1 MSTHSVQVVR
11 ISDIQA
17 HPNADSL
24 ELVPVW
30 GYTCAIRK
38 GSFKVGDLAVYI
50 EPDYEVPLTRP
61 EFSFLTKPGSNK
73 QRHRIA
79 VMRLRGVYSQGLLI
93 PAPEGTTEG
102 EDVMDM
108 LGITRWEP
116 PEEMMIKGA
125 FAEKGPEFAAPKYDL
140 ENHKKYRH
148 LMRSE
153 DEVILTSKI
162 HGTNGRFVYA
172 ADPVTGEMRMFCGS
186 RSQWKIRPGTVL
198 PSSSEEGGEGIV
210 VKPNAWWSALE
221 QNPWIETWCREHPGV
236 VVYGEVYGP
245 GVQRGFHY
253 GLGTNKVGFAVF
265 DVLRE
270 GRWVGNAEFVD
281 SAEYAGLHFVP
292 TLYRGVY
299 DNEKI
304 SALAEETESWNGAGH
319 VREGVVIKLVTER
332 WSDEIGRVALK
343 HVSNRYLEMK

>member
-1 MSTHSVQVVR
+1 MSTHSVEVIR
-11 ISDIQA
+11 ISEIQA

-61 EFSFLTKPGSNK
+61 EFAFLTKPGSTK

-79 VMRLRGVYSQGLLI
+79 VMRLRGTYSQGLLI

-102 EDVMDM
+102 ENVMEL

-125 FAEKGPEFAAPKYDL
+125 FAEKGPEFVTPKYDL

-148 LMRSE
+148 LMRSD
-153 DEVILTSKI
+153 DEIILTSKI

-186 RSQWKIRPGTVL
+186 RSQWKIKPGSLVTIG
-198 PSSSEEGGEGIV
+198 EEQVE
-210 VKPNAWWSALE
+210 VKSNAWWAALE
-221 QNPWIETWCREHPGV
+221 QNPWIESWCKAHPGV
-236 VVYGEVYGP
+236 VLYGEVYGP
-245 GVQRGFHY
+245 GIQRGFHY

-265 DVLRE
+265 DVLRS
-270 GRWVGNAEFVD
+270 GRWVGNAEFVTD
-281 SAEYAGLHFVP
+281 VDYAGLMFVP

-299 DNEKI
+299 DPEKI
-304 SALAEETESWNGAGH
+304 AALAEETETWNNAGH
-319 VREGVVIKLVTER
+319 VREGVVIKLVNDR

-343 HVSNRYLEMK
+343 HVSNRYLELK